1 MVTWLAD
8 KSISIC
14 LAYNLFQFPKGY
26 IFLIATAAVEKVVKE
41 TTTTHFT
48 SSSVYIVGP

>member
-1 MVTWLAD
+1 MVTFLAD

-41 TTTTHFT
+41 TTTHFT

>member
-26 IFLIATAAVEKVVKE
+26 IFLIATAVEKVVKE
-41 TTTTHFT
+41 TTTHFT